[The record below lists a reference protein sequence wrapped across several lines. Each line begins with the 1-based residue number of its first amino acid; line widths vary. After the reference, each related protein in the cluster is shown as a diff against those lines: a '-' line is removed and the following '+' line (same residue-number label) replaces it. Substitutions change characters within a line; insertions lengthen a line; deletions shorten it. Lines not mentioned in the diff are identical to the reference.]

1 MRPVKV
7 KFEYLLH
14 HNPTCFEVTLLVEA
28 TVWPGTPGY
37 TGLDG
42 VRDPGTEDEAEITG
56 LWLFGAG
63 MNTKTASRQLLLELE
78 RAAIEHAY
86 NNQNQS
92 AYAVA
97 DYN

>member
-7 KFEYLLH
+7 KFEYTMIH
-14 HNPTCFEVTLLVEA
+14 SDSCFEITFQVEA
-28 TVWPGTPGY
+28 TVWPGTPGF
-37 TGLDG
+37 TGRDG
-42 VRDPGTEDEAEITG
+42 VYDPGTEDEANITG

-63 MNTKTASRQLLLELE
+63 MNTKTAPLKLLTELE

-86 NNQNQS
+86 NNQNRA

-97 DYN
+97 EYN